1 MAIRYTESE
10 TRADHRSQPVS
21 PAALLSAVL
30 SDNPALQTAV
40 IPSGRNFHD
49 RPGQLRR
56 GQPVDEF
63 HIIEQRLQIER
74 EPRQP
79 VVIEERLA
87 EQH

>member
-49 RPGQLRR
+49 RPGQLIRSL
-56 GQPVDEF
+56 PVDEF
-63 HIIEQRLQIER
+63 HVTEQRPQIER

-79 VVIEERLA
+79 APIAEQLA